1 MKKEA
6 GFQPPSF
13 VSPATRDN
21 INSRAVLV
29 AGVMAMGLI
38 IYKWRVRQ
46 ALRNILRRYS
56 LCRAT
61 HLSLRKPGI
70 PKDSVWGSAGFYDNF
85 VRCAGRDCE
94 DPRDL
99 DWSNAMMYSSR
110 IKWFTEISYDCR
122 GTEIAEAALVLP
134 LVFMLL
140 LGIIWFGRAFNI
152 YSTLS
157 HAAREGARVAAVPTC
172 ATCVPFGTPCYW
184 SSSTFPCDRTID
196 ETVTDA
202 LKASRVDPTQIFAYT
217 PNPSPVACPG
227 LDPAAA
233 CSVTSNKITI
243 CRGMRINSAVS
254 NLPECGTIVSF
265 AYPYQFYFPFT
276 SLNHQRIGLHAAA
289 EMRMEY

>member
-1 MKKEA
+1 MSSSSGKAKADAVWSEQCLFCSDSA
-6 GFQPPSF
+6 TASPPALLAIAS
-13 VSPATRDN
+13 STTRLDGWK
-21 INSRAVLV
+21 VLYPV
-29 AGVMAMGLI
+29 TL
-38 IYKWRVRQ
+38 
-46 ALRNILRRYS
+46 
-56 LCRAT
+56 
-61 HLSLRKPGI
+61 
-70 PKDSVWGSAGFYDNF
+70 
-85 VRCAGRDCE
+85 DC
-94 DPRDL
+94 
-99 DWSNAMMYSSR
+99 S
-110 IKWFTEISYDCR
+110 